1 MVKKSTGK
9 EKKPQSSSKSSNPN
23 TSNKSTPK
31 KKLQTKSND
40 KRPTEKVYKTK
51 GYSHANYLKSGKYV
65 KKGRQTAAIKD
76 PIASDYD
83 MDIKKINL
91 TKDEILK
98 VDDPEDVLYTS
109 DKEKLVRI
117 ESSLSKFLTE
127 NGMLACYRRL
137 LEGMIYLFLIHSIY
151 PYKEYNNQS
160 YPSTF

>member
-9 EKKPQSSSKSSNPN
+9 EKKPQSSSKSSPN
-23 TSNKSTPK
+23 TSNKSAPK
-31 KKLQTKSND
+31 KKLQTKSNND
-40 KRPTEKVYKTK
+40 KKTTEKVYKTK

-76 PIASDYD
+76 PIACEYD
-83 MDIKKINL
+83 MNIQKISL
-91 TKDEILK
+91 TRDEILK

-137 LEGMIYLFLIHSIY
+137 LEGMIHSY
-151 PYKEYNNQS
+151 SFNLS
-160 YPSTF
+160 L